1 LNAQLQEIRSDLE
14 SASGRLKRLAARLDR
29 QAWTTRPPGGG
40 WSPAE
45 CVAHLNRT
53 GEEFLPLMREALRAA
68 PALPAGS
75 NRRLRRN
82 FSGWLLWRIMPP
94 PVRFSRTRAIPAL
107 LPPAEP
113 DPPSLLTDFSR
124 LQQDHFEL
132 LEDTPGRAIDQVYI
146 TSPVNQRMRYNLF
159 ACLGILARH
168 QHRHL
173 WQAEHAA
180 AAARRAETRG

>member
-1 LNAQLQEIRSDLE
+1 LNEQLQEIRSDLE
-14 SASGRLKRLAARLDR
+14 SAAARLERLAARLDR
-29 QAWTTRPPGGG
+29 QAWTTRPPGGC

-53 GEEFLPLMREALRAA
+53 GEEFLPLMREASRAA

-94 PVRFSRTRAIPAL
+94 RSAQSDPRDPAL
-107 LPPAEP
+107 LPPASGP
-113 DPPSLLTDFSR
+113 ACLLIDFSR

-132 LEDTPGRAIDQVYI
+132 LEDTRGRAIDQVYI

-173 WQAEHAA
+173 WQAEQAA
-180 AAARRAETRG
+180 AAATHALQRTA